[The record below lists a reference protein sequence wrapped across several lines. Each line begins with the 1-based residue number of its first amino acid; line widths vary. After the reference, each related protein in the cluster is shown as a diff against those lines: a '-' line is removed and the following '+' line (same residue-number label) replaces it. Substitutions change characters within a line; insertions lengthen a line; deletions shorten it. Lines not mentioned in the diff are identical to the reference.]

1 MTEPLK
7 LHTLGAATDKM
18 GQAMGRAFRSEP
30 NFIYMLPR
38 TNRRERPL
46 SWFFGRFVA
55 KLGLEH
61 GEVYTVQEGAGGAI
75 WFGPGET
82 PSARSSLRAGLLM
95 MPLHFGLKGTER
107 SAELGRYL
115 AARREALTP
124 QPHLYLVAL
133 GVDPERQGQ
142 GLGRALLRP
151 GLERADSEAK
161 VCYLETFLER
171 TAEFYGG
178 LGFEVVRQDALP
190 GGPAFW
196 CMRREPRGQV
206 VKKLALR

>member
-1 MTEPLK
+1 MMTEPLK

-18 GQAMGRAFRSEP
+18 GQAMGRAFRNEP
-30 NFIYMLPR
+30 NFVYMLPR

-82 PSARSSLRAGLLM
+82 PSAGSSLRAGLLM

-107 SAELGRYL
+107 SAKLGRSL
-115 AARREALTP
+115 AARRE
-124 QPHLYLVAL
+124 VARATASPVL
-133 GVDPERQGQ
+133 GGARGGPGASGAGV
-142 GLGRALLRP
+142 LGRALLRP
-151 GLERADSEAK
+151 GLERADSEAR

-196 CMRREPRGQV
+196 CMRREPRGI
-206 VKKLALR
+206 